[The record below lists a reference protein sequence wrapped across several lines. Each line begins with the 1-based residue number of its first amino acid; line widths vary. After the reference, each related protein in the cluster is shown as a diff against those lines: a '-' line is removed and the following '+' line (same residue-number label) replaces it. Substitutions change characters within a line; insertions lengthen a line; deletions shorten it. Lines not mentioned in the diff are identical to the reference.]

1 MRVLVCA
8 ADRHGSTAH
17 LGRPIDYQ
25 SIGPVRY
32 RRELLAQG
40 MERFVNPQLV
50 IGAVAGLGL
59 ADGLTGDV
67 RNLLGREPIA
77 LDRFIADHVAAW
89 RRPRPEPDGR
99 QASARPM
106 QNQPADDGTGPGLQQ
121 RVFGD
126 APANTLA
133 APPRATPHLTDASAT
148 SGGDRS

>member
-1 MRVLVCA
+1 
-8 ADRHGSTAH
+8 
-17 LGRPIDYQ
+17 
-25 SIGPVRY
+25 
-32 RRELLAQG
+32 
-40 MERFVNPQLV
+40 MERAFVNVQLV

-59 ADGLTGDV
+59 ADRLTADV

-77 LDRFIADHVAAW
+77 LDRFIADHVASW
-89 RRPRPEPDGR
+89 QPSRTEPGGL
-99 QASARPM
+99 QGGAPPM